1 MIFQHFIPQS
11 LPSNLLSLLVL
22 LSSTVLV
29 TAEDFD
35 CHYVSTGGSKWDLTP
50 LKGSHTV
57 SRTRDSPPTTMVDEL
72 RFNLCKN
79 LKPMHGVS
87 DDEQCPT
94 GTRACLRKINKKS
107 ESTDRVIAVIPVAS
121 TSDIEPVLSQLDSP
135 KGLSLTFSGS
145 RYPSSSDALQFI
157 NFSLF
162 CADDADPKA
171 DPTFVSYEN
180 GVVRVDWSSPA
191 ACALPDD
198 QPPPQTP
205 PQAPPEDEDDED
217 TPADEGGGESD
228 AKPAKRG
235 SGLGFFFLVLLLAFA
250 TYFILGAY
258 YNYST
263 YGARGVDLI
272 PHRDFW
278 REVPYMLQDV
288 VSHLCSTVR
297 PQRSTRGGYIAV

>member
-11 LPSNLLSLLVL
+11 LPFNLLSLLVL

-35 CHYVSTGGSKWDLTP
+35 CHVSTGGLKWDLTS
-50 LKGSHTV
+50 LKGSHKV
-57 SRTRDSPPTTMVDEL
+57 SRTRESPPTTMVDEL

-79 LKPMHGVS
+79 LKLMHGVPE
-87 DDEQCPT
+87 DEQCQT
-94 GTRACLRKINKKS
+94 GTRACLRKINQKT
-107 ESTDRVIAVIPVAS
+107 ELTDRVIAIIPVAS
-121 TSDIEPVLSQLDSP
+121 TSALEPEYSQLDSP
-135 KGLSLTFSGS
+135 KGLSLTFRGPP
-145 RYPSSSDALQFI
+145 YPTSSDDPQSI

-171 DPTFVSYEN
+171 EPTFVSYEN
-180 GVVRVDWSSPA
+180 GVVRVDWSTPS
-191 ACALPDD
+191 ACGLPDD
-198 QPPPQTP
+198 QPPSQTP
-205 PQAPPEDEDDED
+205 PQDPPQEDDD
-217 TPADEGGGESD
+217 TPADDGGEESD
-228 AKPAKRG
+228 TKPATRG

-250 TYFILGAY
+250 AYFVLGAY